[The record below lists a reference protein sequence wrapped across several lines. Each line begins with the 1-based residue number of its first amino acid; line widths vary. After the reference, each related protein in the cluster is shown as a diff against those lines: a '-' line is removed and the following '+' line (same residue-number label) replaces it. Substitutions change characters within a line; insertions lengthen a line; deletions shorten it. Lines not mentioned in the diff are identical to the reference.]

1 MPNIWKTSVDL
12 FQSMQVFAAVVESG
26 SFSKAADQLEISRPA
41 VTLAIK
47 GLESE
52 LGVRLLHRT
61 TRRTSPTTEGAAYFE
76 RVARILGDVAEARE
90 HVTTGPG
97 RRTVR
102 GKLRIDIPVALAKS
116 LIVPALK
123 QFRDLYPEVELVIG
137 VSDNPIDLVADGV
150 DCVVR
155 IGDLAD
161 SSLIARQIG
170 HARLLTCAA
179 PAYLAARGAPRTL
192 DELASHSVV
201 GFFSGRRKVLDWWFV
216 FDGKQTAYKIKAA
229 VLVNDSESLVDAGV
243 AGLGLFQALDIGVRR
258 HLKSGA
264 LQLVLQHVETPLRQV
279 TVLLPSKR
287 HVPPQV
293 RAFVDWVS
301 RLMVEQLAD

>member
-1 MPNIWKTSVDL
+1 MDL
-12 FQSMQVFAAVVESG
+12 FQSMQVFAAVVEGG
-26 SFSKAADQLEISRPA
+26 SFSKAADQLEMSRPA

-47 GLESE
+47 GLEAG

-61 TRRTSPTTEGAAYFE
+61 TRRTSLTAQGAAYFE
-76 RVARILGDVAEARE
+76 RVVRILADVAEARE
-90 HVTTGPG
+90 HVTAGPG

-102 GKLRIDIPVALAKS
+102 GKLRVDIPIALAKS
-116 LIVPALK
+116 LIIPGLK

-155 IGDLAD
+155 IGDLTN
-161 SSLIARQIG
+161 SSLVVRKIG
-170 HARLLTCAA
+170 HTRLLTCAA
-179 PAYLAARGAPRTL
+179 PSYLAERGAPRTL
-192 DELASHSVV
+192 DDLTAHSIV

-216 FDGKQTAYKIKAA
+216 VDGKQAAHKVKAA
-229 VLVNDSESLVDAGV
+229 ILVNDSESLVDAGV

-258 HLKSGA
+258 HLKSEA
-264 LQLVLQHVETPLRQV
+264 LQLVLQHVQTPLRPV
-279 TVLLPSKR
+279 YVLLPSKQ

-301 RLMVEQLAD
+301 RLMVEQLAG